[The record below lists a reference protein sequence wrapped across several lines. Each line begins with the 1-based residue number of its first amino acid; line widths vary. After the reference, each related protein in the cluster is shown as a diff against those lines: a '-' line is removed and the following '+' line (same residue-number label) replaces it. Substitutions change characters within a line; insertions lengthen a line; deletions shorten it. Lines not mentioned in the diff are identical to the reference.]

1 MDRRTSL
8 TLIDAYDD
16 RHNDVI
22 RSDSDELDAALD
34 MAFVGGVAAEEPRTL
49 HAEDEEEAGADE
61 VVVGSREILVEEM
74 LCLVPE
80 KQFQTYLCTTCFL
93 HHL

>member
-1 MDRRTSL
+1 MSL

-16 RHNDVI
+16 HHNDVI
-22 RSDSDELDAALD
+22 RSDSGVLDAALD
-34 MAFVGGVAAEEPRTL
+34 IALVGGVAAEEQRML

-61 VVVGSREILVEEM
+61 GLVDSREILAEEM
-74 LCLVPE
+74 LYLVPE